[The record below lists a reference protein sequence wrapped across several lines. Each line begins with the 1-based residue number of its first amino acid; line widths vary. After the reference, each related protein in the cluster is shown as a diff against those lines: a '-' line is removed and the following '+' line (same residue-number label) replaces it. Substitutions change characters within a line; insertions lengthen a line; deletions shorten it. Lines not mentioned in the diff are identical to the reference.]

1 MEEKIKE
8 LIRRWGVPLQYVLA
22 MAQCSQLATEIS
34 HQLRWGK
41 NRQNVVTRV
50 ADMLIMIDTIKIL
63 LNIDDAEIEKVK
75 EAKLDI
81 ALDVVGWEQAE
92 K

>member
-22 MAQCSQLATEIS
+22 MEQCSQLATEIS

-41 NRQNVVTRV
+41 NRQNVVSRV
-50 ADMLIMIDTIKIL
+50 ADMLVMIDTIKIL

-81 ALDVVGWEQAE
+81 ALDVVGWDQDD

>member
-1 MEEKIKE
+1 
-8 LIRRWGVPLQYVLA
+8 
-22 MAQCSQLATEIS
+22 
-34 HQLRWGK
+34 
-41 NRQNVVTRV
+41 
-50 ADMLIMIDTIKIL
+50 MLIMIDTIKIL

-81 ALDVVGWEQAE
+81 ALDVVGWDQDD

>member
-8 LIRRWGVPLQYVLA
+8 LIRRWGVPLQYVLV
-22 MAQCSQLATEIS
+22 MEQCSQLATEIS

-81 ALDVVGWEQAE
+81 ALDVVGWEQE
-92 K
+92 

>member
-1 MEEKIKE
+1 MEEKINE
-8 LIRRWGVPLQYVLA
+8 LIRRGGVPLQYVLA
-22 MAQCSQLATEIS
+22 MEQCSQLATEIS

>member
-1 MEEKIKE
+1 MEEMIKD
-8 LIRRWGVPLQYVLA
+8 LIRWWGVPLQYVLA
-22 MAQCSQLATEIS
+22 MEQCSQLATEIS

-81 ALDVVGWEQAE
+81 ALDVVGWDQDD

>member
-8 LIRRWGVPLQYVLA
+8 LIRRWGVPLQYVLT
-22 MAQCSQLATEIS
+22 MEQCSQLATEIS

-63 LNIDDAEIEKVK
+63 LNIDEAEIEKIK
-75 EAKLDI
+75 EAKLDT
-81 ALDVVGWEQAE
+81 ALDVVGWEQAD